1 MDRFSNAVDA
11 RLMMEPAFELDL
23 LVRRHWTHGDFG
35 LCRFKS
41 RQKRPVRQLV
51 LNFSAGMKFPGVRTA
66 ARAETGL
73 SAGDQNARIKQAAL
87 QYRKVQHAHRNR

>member
-41 RQKRPVRQLV
+41 RQKRPARQLV

-66 ARAETGL
+66 ARAEPGL
-73 SAGDQNARIKQAAL
+73 NARDQNARIKQAAL
-87 QYRKVQHAHRNR
+87 QYRKVQHVHRNR